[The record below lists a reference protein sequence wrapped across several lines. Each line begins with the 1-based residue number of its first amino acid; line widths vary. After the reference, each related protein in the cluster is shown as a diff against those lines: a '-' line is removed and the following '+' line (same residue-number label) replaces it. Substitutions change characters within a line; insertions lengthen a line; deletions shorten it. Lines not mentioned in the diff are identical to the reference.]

1 MMKITAQRTVRLA
14 RMVLVLGEGREE
26 PKVTSW
32 DGLPRRKRL
41 EFQIEI
47 PVKLIEEMLA
57 RKREQPPNA
66 QPMPLPLRKPAPSS
80 PRFVLPLARVVI
92 PL

>member
-1 MMKITAQRTVRLA
+1 MKITAQRRVRLA
-14 RMVLVLGEGREE
+14 RMVLVLGEGREQ

-47 PVKLIEEMLA
+47 PVKLIAEMLA

-66 QPMPLPLRKPAPSS
+66 QPMPLRKPAPSS
-80 PRFVLPLARVVI
+80 PRFVLPLARVVV